1 MKYYKLNDIVYAFEL
16 DGSQDDY
23 ITEDMQ
29 LMSEEEV
36 DRHINPNKYL
46 TKEEADALYLSQLPP
61 LSRRQF
67 KLILLEHDLLATVE
81 ETINAIADAKLKT
94 RIQIE
99 YAEATQFVRTSE
111 SVIYMLN
118 LLGLSEAEVNTIWEE
133 ALKL

>member
-1 MKYYKLNDIVYAFEL
+1 MKYYKLNNEVYAF
-16 DGSQDDY
+16 DANGSQDVY
-23 ITEDMQ
+23 ITEDMVK
-29 LMSEEEV
+29 MTDEEV

-46 TKEEADALYLSQLPP
+46 TKEEADALHLSQLPP

-81 ETINAIADAKLKT
+81 EAISAIADAKVKA

-99 YAEATQFVRTSE
+99 YTESTQFVRTSE
-111 SVIYMLN
+111 SIIYMLS